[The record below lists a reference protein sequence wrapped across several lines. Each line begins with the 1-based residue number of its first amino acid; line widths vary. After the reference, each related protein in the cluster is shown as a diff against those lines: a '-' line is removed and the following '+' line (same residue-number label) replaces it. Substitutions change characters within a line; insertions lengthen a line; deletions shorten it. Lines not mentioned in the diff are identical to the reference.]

1 MPHPSQKQSLSAMA
15 ILQAAGV
22 MCVLA
27 DYRAK
32 EVIFTQGSLADSL
45 HCIQHGSVK
54 LSVVSKQGKG
64 AVTGILP
71 AGMFFGEGC
80 LAGQPVRLATATA
93 LTDSSIA
100 TFAREDVLRAVREKH
115 DVAQFLISYLLT
127 RNAQIEEDLTSQLFH
142 SSEKRLAR
150 ILLRLARQGSG
161 TPFGPIVPSVT
172 QETLAQI
179 VGTTRSRISF
189 FMNKFRRQGY
199 IEYNGELR
207 VHRSLSDV
215 LRD

>member
-1 MPHPSQKQSLSAMA
+1 MPHPSQKQSLSAIA

-22 MCVLA
+22 MGAFA

-32 EVIFTQGSLADSL
+32 QVIFTQGSLADL
-45 HCIQHGSVK
+45 LYCVQQGAVK
-54 LSVVSKQGKG
+54 LSVVSTQGKG

-71 AGMFFGEGC
+71 AGTFFGEGC
-80 LAGQPVRLATATA
+80 LSGQQVRSATATA
-93 LTDSSIA
+93 LTDSSVA
-100 TFAREDVLRAVREKH
+100 AFPREDVLRAIRENH
-115 DVAQFLISYLLT
+115 DVAQFLISYLLM
-127 RNAQIEEDLTSQLFH
+127 RNAQIEEDLTNQLFN

-150 ILLRLARQGSG
+150 TLLHLARQGVNSPAG
-161 TPFGPIVPSVT
+161 LTVPNVT

-179 VGTTRSRISF
+179 VGTTRSRVSF
-189 FMNKFRRQGY
+189 FMNKFRRLGY

-207 VHRSLSDV
+207 IHRSLSDV

>member
-1 MPHPSQKQSLSAMA
+1 MPHPSQKQSLSAIA
-15 ILQAAGV
+15 ILKAAGV
-22 MCVLA
+22 MGVFA

-32 EVIFTQGSLADSL
+32 QIIFTQGSLADVL
-45 HCIQHGSVK
+45 YCIQQGSVK

-71 AGMFFGEGC
+71 SGAFFGEGC
-80 LAGQPVRLATATA
+80 LGGQQVRTSTATA

-100 TFAREDVLRAVREKH
+100 AFAREDVLRATREKH

-127 RNAQIEEDLTSQLFH
+127 RNAQIEEDLTNQLFH

-150 ILLRLARQGSG
+150 VLLLLARQGSS
-161 TPFGPIVPSVT
+161 GPSGPVPNVT

-189 FMNKFRRQGY
+189 FMNKFRRSGY
-199 IEYNGELR
+199 IEYNGELQ
-207 VHRSLSDV
+207 VHRSLADV

>member
-1 MPHPSQKQSLSAMA
+1 MPHPSQKQSLSAIA
-15 ILQAAGV
+15 ILKAAGV
-22 MCVLA
+22 MGVCA

-32 EVIFTQGSLADSL
+32 QIIFTQGSLADVL
-45 HCIQHGSVK
+45 YCIQEGSVK

-71 AGMFFGEGC
+71 AGAFFGEGC
-80 LAGQPVRLATATA
+80 LAGQQVRTSTATA
-93 LTDSSIA
+93 LTDSTIA
-100 TFAREDVLRAVREKH
+100 AFAREDMLRATREKH

-127 RNAQIEEDLTSQLFH
+127 RNAQIEEDLTNQLFH

-150 ILLRLARQGSG
+150 VLLLLARQGSNGPSG
-161 TPFGPIVPSVT
+161 TVPNVT

-189 FMNKFRRQGY
+189 FMNKFRRSGH

-207 VHRSLSDV
+207 VHRSLADV

>member
-1 MPHPSQKQSLSAMA
+1 MPHPSQKQSLSAIA
-15 ILQAAGV
+15 ILKAAGV
-22 MCVLA
+22 MGVCA

-32 EVIFTQGSLADSL
+32 QIIFTQGSLADVL
-45 HCIQHGSVK
+45 YCIQEGSVK

-71 AGMFFGEGC
+71 AGAFFGEGC
-80 LAGQPVRLATATA
+80 LAGQQVRTSTATA
-93 LTDSSIA
+93 LTDSTIA
-100 TFAREDVLRAVREKH
+100 AFAREDMLRATREKH

-127 RNAQIEEDLTSQLFH
+127 RNAQIEEDLTNQLFH

-150 ILLRLARQGSG
+150 VLLLLARQGSNGPSG
-161 TPFGPIVPSVT
+161 TVPNLT

-189 FMNKFRRQGY
+189 FMNKFRRSGH

-207 VHRSLSDV
+207 VHRSLADV

>member
-1 MPHPSQKQSLSAMA
+1 MPHPSQKQSLSAIA
-15 ILQAAGV
+15 ILKAAGV
-22 MCVLA
+22 MGVFA

-32 EVIFTQGSLADSL
+32 QIIFTQGSLADVL
-45 HCIQHGSVK
+45 YCIQQGSVK

-71 AGMFFGEGC
+71 AGAFFGEGC
-80 LAGQPVRLATATA
+80 LAGQQVRTSTATA

-100 TFAREDVLRAVREKH
+100 AFSREDVLRAAREKH

-127 RNAQIEEDLTSQLFH
+127 RNAQMEEDLTNQLFH

-150 ILLRLARQGSG
+150 VLLLLARQGSTG
-161 TPFGPIVPSVT
+161 SPGPVPKVT

-179 VGTTRSRISF
+179 VGTTRSRVSF
-189 FMNKFRRQGY
+189 FMNKFRRSGH

-207 VHRSLSDV
+207 VHRSLADV

>member
-1 MPHPSQKQSLSAMA
+1 MPHPSQKQSLSAIA
-15 ILQAAGV
+15 ILKAAGV
-22 MCVLA
+22 MGVFA

-32 EVIFTQGSLADSL
+32 QIIFTQGSLADVL
-45 HCIQHGSVK
+45 YCIQEGSVK

-71 AGMFFGEGC
+71 AGAFFGEGC
-80 LAGQPVRLATATA
+80 LAGQQVRTSTATA
-93 LTDSSIA
+93 LTDSTIA
-100 TFAREDVLRAVREKH
+100 AFAREDMLRATREKH

-127 RNAQIEEDLTSQLFH
+127 RNAQIEEDLTNQLFH

-150 ILLRLARQGSG
+150 VLLLLARQGSNGPSG
-161 TPFGPIVPSVT
+161 TVPNLT

-189 FMNKFRRQGY
+189 FMNKFRRSGH

-207 VHRSLSDV
+207 VHRSLADV

>member
-1 MPHPSQKQSLSAMA
+1 MPHPSQKQSLSAIA
-15 ILQAAGV
+15 ILKAAGV
-22 MCVLA
+22 MGVFA

-32 EVIFTQGSLADSL
+32 QIIFTQGSLADVL
-45 HCIQHGSVK
+45 YCIQEGSVK

-71 AGMFFGEGC
+71 AGAFFGEGC
-80 LAGQPVRLATATA
+80 LAGQQVRTSTATA
-93 LTDSSIA
+93 LTDSTIA
-100 TFAREDVLRAVREKH
+100 AFAREDMLRATREKH

-127 RNAQIEEDLTSQLFH
+127 RNAQIEEDLTNQLFH

-150 ILLRLARQGSG
+150 VLLLLARQGSNGPSG
-161 TPFGPIVPSVT
+161 TVPNVT

-189 FMNKFRRQGY
+189 FMNKFRRSGH

-207 VHRSLSDV
+207 VHRSLADV

>member
-1 MPHPSQKQSLSAMA
+1 MPHPSQKQSLSAIA
-15 ILQAAGV
+15 ILKAAGV
-22 MCVLA
+22 MGVFA

-32 EVIFTQGSLADSL
+32 QIIFTQGSLADVL
-45 HCIQHGSVK
+45 YCIQEGSVK

-71 AGMFFGEGC
+71 AGAFFGEGC
-80 LAGQPVRLATATA
+80 LAGQQVRTSTATA
-93 LTDSSIA
+93 LTDSTIA
-100 TFAREDVLRAVREKH
+100 AFAREDMLRATREKH

-127 RNAQIEEDLTSQLFH
+127 RNAQIEEDLTNQLFH

-150 ILLRLARQGSG
+150 VLLLLALQGSNGPSG
-161 TPFGPIVPSVT
+161 TVPNVT

-189 FMNKFRRQGY
+189 FMNKFRRSGH

-207 VHRSLSDV
+207 VHRSLADV

>member
-1 MPHPSQKQSLSAMA
+1 MPHPSQKQSLSAIA
-15 ILQAAGV
+15 ILKAAGV
-22 MCVLA
+22 MGVFA
-27 DYRAK
+27 DYHAK
-32 EVIFTQGSLADSL
+32 QIIFTQGSLADVL
-45 HCIQHGSVK
+45 YCIQEGSVK

-71 AGMFFGEGC
+71 AGAFFGEGC
-80 LAGQPVRLATATA
+80 LAGQQVRTSTATA

-100 TFAREDVLRAVREKH
+100 AFAREDVLRATREKH

-127 RNAQIEEDLTSQLFH
+127 RNAQMEEDLTNQLFH

-150 ILLRLARQGSG
+150 VLLLLARQGSN
-161 TPFGPIVPSVT
+161 GPSGAIPTVT

-189 FMNKFRRQGY
+189 FMNKFRRSGH
-199 IEYNGELR
+199 ISYNGELR
-207 VHRSLSDV
+207 VHRSLEDV